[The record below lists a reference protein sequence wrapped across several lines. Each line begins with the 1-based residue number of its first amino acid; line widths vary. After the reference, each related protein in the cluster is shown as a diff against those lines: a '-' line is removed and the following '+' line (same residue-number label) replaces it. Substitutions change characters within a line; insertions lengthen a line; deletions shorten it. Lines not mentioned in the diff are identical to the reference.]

1 MFGNMT
7 HARWELTINSKVHS
21 TWNLH
26 QYLAKD
32 LDFFINLAS
41 ICGIMGSLGQSN
53 YAAGC
58 AYQDAL
64 AKYRVSHGQ
73 KAVSIDVG
81 WMRDIGIISETNL
94 YQTHR
99 KNARDLREVDGSTL
113 LALLTMYCDPALPL
127 LSPSESQILIGLA
140 TPADYLIKGE
150 TVPMILNKPLLAPF
164 SQVFG
169 NQVAQTANGQ
179 GKVDPSILFSQAAE
193 KEEKREIVTYAL
205 ATKLAR
211 AISISPDDVE
221 PGKALSDYGVDS
233 LMAVELRNWIGKDF
247 HANVAVFDI
256 MGGTPISTIAEL
268 VVERSTMGEKGK

>member
-1 MFGNMT
+1 MT
-7 HARWELTINSKVHS
+7 HAQWELTINSKVHS

-26 QYLAKD
+26 QYLPKD

-41 ICGIMGSLGQSN
+41 ICGIMGSLGQCN

-58 AYQDAL
+58 TYQDAL
-64 AKYRVSHGQ
+64 ARYRVSHGQ

-127 LSPSESQILIGLA
+127 LTPSESQILIGLA
-140 TPADYLIKGE
+140 TPADYIGKGE
-150 TVPMILNKPLLAPF
+150 TVPLILNRPLLAAF
-164 SQVFG
+164 SQVVG
-169 NQVAQTANGQ
+169 DQAAQAGSGQ
-179 GKVDPSILFSQAAE
+179 GVVDPSIMFSKTTDKDE
-193 KEEKREIVTYAL
+193 RKEIVAYAL

-256 MGGTPISTIAEL
+256 MGGTPISSIAEL
-268 VVERSTMGEKGK
+268 VVERSTVGEKGK